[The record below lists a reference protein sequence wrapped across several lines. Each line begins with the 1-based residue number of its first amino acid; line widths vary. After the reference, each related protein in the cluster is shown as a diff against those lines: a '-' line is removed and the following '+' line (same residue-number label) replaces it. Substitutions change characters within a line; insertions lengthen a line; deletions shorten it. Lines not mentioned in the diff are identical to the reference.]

1 MKKFEYRE
9 INFSMLTKPHY
20 QVLDIARLNELGDE
34 GWELVSIVSGQCIFK
49 REVAS

>member
-20 QVLDIARLNELGDE
+20 QSLDVARLNELGNE

-49 REVAS
+49 REVIL